1 MKKERIE
8 KFLNHKD
15 SEVRAFAEEVAKVY
29 ESPAFQTLISISL
42 TSNIWNE
49 QIQNNKV
56 NLFDP
61 EDKDK
66 FDMVFKF
73 MKESKPMIE
82 FHAFLVD
89 KLQPKEVEE
98 AKKAVSLLEIA
109 LQESGE
115 LDEGLSLKFT
125 T

>member
-15 SEVRAFAEEVAKVY
+15 SEVRAFAEEVARVY

-42 TSNIWNE
+42 TSSIWND

-73 MKESKPMIE
+73 MKESKPMID

-115 LDEGLSLKFT
+115 LDEA
-125 T
+125 

>member
-98 AKKAVSLLEIA
+98 VKKAVSLLEIA

-115 LDEGLSLKFT
+115 LDEA
-125 T
+125 